1 MQIRDSNRPMLL
13 AAAKQ
18 HNCEVIDLGITCDSE
33 AAVTKML
40 DLALASNADILITSG
55 GVSMGD
61 KDFVKPIL
69 EQRGKVYF
77 SKVEILLLM
86 QGFHLINDFGVDN
99 ISSLTLYVHWV
110 LNSGFSSLTALLHPI
125 FYSCQVI
132 KCFSVHAQGIDKH
145 RIYSFSLHFLQ
156 QRISTLESC
165 RRDSTFLC
173 RF

>member
-1 MQIRDSNRPMLL
+1 MLL

-40 DLALASNADILITSG
+40 DIALASNADILITSG

-61 KDFVKPIL
+61 KDFVKPLL

-77 SKVEILLLM
+77 SKVGILLLM
-86 QGFHLINDFGVDN
+86 NDFGVDN

-110 LNSGFSSLTALLHPI
+110 LNSGFSSLTALVPSI
-125 FYSCQVI
+125 F
-132 KCFSVHAQGIDKH
+132 
-145 RIYSFSLHFLQ
+145 L
-156 QRISTLESC
+156 
-165 RRDSTFLC
+165 
-173 RF
+173 